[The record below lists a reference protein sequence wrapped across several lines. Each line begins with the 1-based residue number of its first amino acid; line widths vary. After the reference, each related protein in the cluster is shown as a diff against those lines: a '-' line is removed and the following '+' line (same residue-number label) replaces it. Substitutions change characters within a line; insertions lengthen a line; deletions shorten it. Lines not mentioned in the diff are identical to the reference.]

1 MTHYWHVII
10 AVAEFWDVSLAN
22 LVTWFLIV
30 AGFIGSQYVQ
40 TKLLTQRM
48 NGFSKWVEKHEEE
61 ETARDLI
68 FVDLKVA
75 TEKLTVLATG
85 SERRLERLEDR

>member
-1 MTHYWHVII
+1 MTH
-10 AVAEFWDVSLAN
+10 FWDVSLAN
-22 LVTWFLIV
+22 LVTWLLIV
-30 AGFIGSQYVQ
+30 AGFVGSQYVQ

-61 ETARDLI
+61 TQRQDEM
-68 FVDLKVA
+68 VVELKIA
-75 TEKLTVLATG
+75 TEKLTVLADA

>member
-1 MTHYWHVII
+1 MTH
-10 AVAEFWDVSLAN
+10 FWDVSLAN
-22 LVTWFLIV
+22 LVTWLLIV
-30 AGFIGSQYVQ
+30 AGFVGSQYVQ

-61 ETARDLI
+61 TTRQNDMAFE
-68 FVDLKVA
+68 LKIA
-75 TEKLTVLATG
+75 TEKLVVIAEA